1 MTPKKLLSDNPN
13 LGKSALVQLLTA
25 RFPKLNQAEVDSE
38 HSLLQRER
46 VAAEEQSSGALR
58 GVA

>member
-1 MTPKKLLSDNPN
+1 
-13 LGKSALVQLLTA
+13 VQLLTA
-25 RFPKLNQAEVDSE
+25 RFPKLNQAEVDSD

-46 VAAEEQSSGALR
+46 VAPEEQCSGALR